1 MQRLTVVCAA
11 ILLVCAGGTRA
22 DAQGVASSFDQ
33 LGVLVTPGD
42 HIRVVDVA
50 GRETAG
56 RISQLSRDTLVLVTD
71 AGPRQL
77 GEADVATI
85 RQRRDDPLKNG
96 AVIGAVAGTAYG
108 ALGLLVARLTENT
121 HLSVGRA
128 TTGVLFCTG
137 IGAAIGVG
145 IDALI
150 TRQRVIY
157 QRPAT
162 GSSVSVSPFIGRG
175 RRGVAVSVRF

>member
-1 MQRLTVVCAA
+1 
-11 ILLVCAGGTRA
+11 
-22 DAQGVASSFDQ
+22 VASSFDQ

-108 ALGLLVARLTENT
+108 VLGVFVARLIDDSE
-121 HLSVGRA
+121 LGAGRA

-137 IGAAIGVG
+137 IGAAIGAG

-157 QRPAT
+157 QRPAA
-162 GSSVSVSPFIGRG
+162 GSKVSVSPLLGRG
-175 RRGVAVSVRF
+175 RRGAALSVRF